1 MRQDHL
7 IKQAYVRGLAARGLL
22 RQYVIKAAE
31 KDTGKAALKNAR
43 ETANKAIDKGRDIA
57 TDAIGQATNKDSWK
71 DYALYGGVGALGGG
85 ALGALI
91 QAARQK
97 EIFPGIAIGSGL
109 GGTLGLGTRAA
120 LNVLNTTGV
129 LSDERLENAANA
141 VRSGMGVAKDYTNQ
155 GMDQA
160 DSWWNNNKDMVKNIA
175 MSGGI
180 GAAGGSIIGALIQA
194 AREKN
199 ILLGAGIGGGLG
211 GIAGVGVGAAPYITD
226 FVKKKQEEAKAKEE
240 KDKQEIENLK
250 TIGGMAA
257 RGAGR
262 GVNWI
267 QKQLERMGNDLQ
279 KKYVNRNTNNENIR
293 SGNGIDAGYKPDLII
308 ENAKKNL
315 TSPHKVINELIS
327 EGISRPTAEKIVE
340 NSYWTY
346 YQEHTSPEQYEQYN
360 K

>member
-1 MRQDHL
+1 MKQDHL

-31 KDTGKAALKNAR
+31 TDTGTAALKNVR
-43 ETANKAIDKGRDIA
+43 DTANKAFAKGRDIA
-57 TDAIGQATNKDSWK
+57 TDAIGQAANKDSWK
-71 DYALYGGVGALGGG
+71 DYAIYGGVGALGGG

-97 EIFPGIAIGSGL
+97 EMFPGIAIGSGI

-129 LSDERLENAANA
+129 LGDERLEAAKDA
-141 VRSGMGVAKDYTNQ
+141 VRSGMGAAKDYTNQ

-160 DSWWNNNKDMVKNIA
+160 NSWWNDNKDMVKNIA

-199 ILLGAGIGGGLG
+199 ILLGAGVGGGLG
-211 GIAGVGVGAAPYITD
+211 GIAGAGVGAAPYITE

-240 KDKQEIENLK
+240 KDKQ
-250 TIGGMAA
+250 
-257 RGAGR
+257 
-262 GVNWI
+262 
-267 QKQLERMGNDLQ
+267 MGKDLQ
-279 KKYVNRNTNNENIR
+279 KQTDKQRQGELNEADKIHGGPDKNGNTPTGSTQEVIYRNAQRVFSELHNKLENGEFLTKEQRDALNDAERILA
-293 SGNGIDAGYKPDLII
+293 GNY
-308 ENAKKNL
+308 
-315 TSPHKVINELIS
+315 
-327 EGISRPTAEKIVE
+327 
-340 NSYWTY
+340 
-346 YQEHTSPEQYEQYN
+346 
-360 K
+360 